1 MLAVVAVE
9 FHDGHQAQEE
19 TVLVIQQ
26 DLVELVAAEMV
37 EV

>member
-1 MLAVVAVE
+1 MLVVAAVE

-19 TVLVIQQ
+19 IALAIQQEMEVLV
-26 DLVELVAAEMV
+26 VVEMV